1 MCAESQ
7 VICAGES
14 QEDCRI
20 KQSSFSVGRDEGRA
34 ENGRTGLTKT
44 TLFLSLATG
53 LPNHSQ
59 RQGSYHRRYNP
70 GAQDLGTSVRT

>member
-1 MCAESQ
+1 MLENLRKTAEL
-7 VICAGES
+7 
-14 QEDCRI
+14 
-20 KQSSFSVGRDEGRA
+20 SSRFSVGRDEGRA
-34 ENGRTGLTKT
+34 ESGRTGLTKT

-70 GAQDLGTSVRT
+70 RGSGLGNFS